1 MRVNLSQA
9 LLISS
14 ALLALLLFVR
24 LWFGTGSYPDIWSLE
39 QQIAEQTQANTEQEA
54 RNERLSEDVAN
65 IGRDDV
71 AIEGHARSELGMVK
85 EGEIFYQVILRE
97 SLPEEKANTA
107 AQEENSGNE

>member
-1 MRVNLSQA
+1 MRINFSQA
-9 LLISS
+9 LLIGSV
-14 ALLALLLFVR
+14 LLALLLFAR

-39 QQIAEQTQANTEQEA
+39 RQIAEQKQANVEQEA
-54 RNERLSEDVAN
+54 RNERLSTDVAN

-97 SLPEEKANTA
+97 SLPEGSSSTSA
-107 AQEENSGNE
+107 EEGPDGGE